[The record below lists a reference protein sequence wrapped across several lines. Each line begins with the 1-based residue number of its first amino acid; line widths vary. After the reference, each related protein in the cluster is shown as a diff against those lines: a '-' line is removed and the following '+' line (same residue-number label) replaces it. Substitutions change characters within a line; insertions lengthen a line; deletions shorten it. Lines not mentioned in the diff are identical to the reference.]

1 MAEVFVKADRK
12 GVALLARVV
21 FPRER
26 DAKRPDEPLSIL
38 VEGGTTRFARKWE
51 QLEIRK
57 PTEALKSAV
66 QKLRLQLGRD
76 IDASGAYVDR
86 LVLDVYAG
94 GGAIDLYV
102 DDLRVGP
109 VAATKS
115 LPPSAVQGTPQ
126 GRPNDPP
133 VARGVSVKV
142 EKNRLM
148 VGGRPYFMRMVR
160 YSGAVPLQVLRDA
173 DLNTVL
179 FEADARPELI
189 DEAVNQGFWIVP
201 TINPLGEQNGN
212 PARLASE
219 IKGDESRDLLVSRE
233 AQGLVTSIQKFSF
246 GDGVLFWHLGKHCPA
261 EQLPAIE
268 RTARAVRLA
277 DANRPRGADVWDG
290 FSDYAQTLEMV
301 GAYRRPVATSM
312 SLPSYRDFLVQ
323 RRLLTTGRSPNK
335 YMWTWVQT
343 DIPDW
348 QLRLTFDRDAQD
360 GKPFRE
366 PVGPQPEQIRLL
378 TYLSIASGYSGVGYW
393 SDKFLGDATQGKDR
407 WLMIATLNQELRML
421 EPILTSLRET
431 PEWIATSDYRVQ
443 AAVLRSDKGV
453 LVLPIWIGDGSQC
466 VPPQGALRDLSVIV
480 PRVPAGSEPWEVSP
494 GRVASLQENSKRTLG
509 GTVVKIPEFDLTAAV
524 VFTDDHSGMVGQWQD
539 RARRVGKRAAGW
551 TIQMAEEAIRK
562 ASEVEPTIEAVA
574 PEMAN
579 ARTLIQEAEKR
590 LEKARVYE
598 RDNADSMA
606 YAEAR
611 RAMRLVRILMRARW
625 EQAVPTLDSP
635 ASSPYAV
642 SYYSLARHWQFA
654 SEVRRGRPGAN
665 VLPAGDFEQVRV
677 EAPKPVGV
685 QPAAAATP
693 TSGPYRPLKGMEGWS
708 IQSLTLDDVDTDAE
722 VISSALSPYVAPV
735 KELPKR
741 KDPFGP
747 SSERT
752 PTEGGSERA
761 PELGKAVLQL
771 RVSDKRRIVQKN
783 KLIPRPEALERTYL
797 AVHSPAVKLPAG
809 TVVRI
814 SCFIRVPAGVS
825 ATPDGVIFHDSSA
838 GDALGIRI
846 FGNSAAWK
854 HYSIYRRVPE
864 SGSIS
869 ATIALTGIGIVH
881 VDDLKIEPFGPGE

>member
-1 MAEVFVKADRK
+1 MSSPA
-12 GVALLARVV
+12 
-21 FPRER
+21 
-26 DAKRPDEPLSIL
+26 
-38 VEGGTTRFARKWE
+38 
-51 QLEIRK
+51 
-57 PTEALKSAV
+57 
-66 QKLRLQLGRD
+66 
-76 IDASGAYVDR
+76 
-86 LVLDVYAG
+86 

-109 VAATKS
+109 VASVKA
-115 LPPSAVQGTPQ
+115 LPPSVVQGQPQ
-126 GRPNDPP
+126 GRAGDPP
-133 VARGVSVKV
+133 VSKGVPVKV

-179 FEADARPELI
+179 FDADARPELI

-201 TINPLGEQNGN
+201 TVSPLGESGGV
-212 PARLASE
+212 PARLASD

-277 DANRPRGADVWDG
+277 DPNRPRGADVWDG
-290 FSDYAQTLEMV
+290 FSDYAQTVEMI

-312 SLPSYRDFLVQ
+312 SLPSYRDYLVQ

-348 QLRLTFDRDAQD
+348 QLRLTFDRDASD

-407 WLMIATLNQELRML
+407 WLMIAILNQELRML

-431 PEWIATSDYRVQ
+431 PEWIATSDLRVQ

-453 LVLPIWIGDGSQC
+453 LVLPIWVGEGSQC

-509 GTVVKIPEFDLTAAV
+509 GTLVKIPEFDLTAAV

-562 ASEVEPTIEAVA
+562 VGEVEPTIAAVA
-574 PEMAN
+574 PPDEN
-579 ARTLIQEAEKR
+579 TRTLIAEAERR
-590 LEKARVYE
+590 LEKARIYE
-598 RDNADSMA
+598 RDNADGMA

-611 RAMRLVRILMRARW
+611 RAMRVLRVLMRTRW
-625 EQAVPTLDSP
+625 EQAIPSLDSP

-677 EAPKPVGV
+677 EPLKSLPGLKPNGV
-685 QPAAAATP
+685 IRPASAATP
-693 TSGPYRPLKGMEGWS
+693 APGPYRALKGMEGWS
-708 IQSLTLDDVDTDAE
+708 IQSLTLDDVETEAE
-722 VISSALSPYVAPV
+722 VVSSGLAPYVPPF
-735 KELPKR
+735 KETPKR
-741 KDPFGP
+741 RNPFDP
-747 SSERT
+747 SSDKT
-752 PTEGGSERA
+752 PTEGGIDRA
-761 PELGKAVLQL
+761 PELGKAILKLQ
-771 RVSDKRRIVQKN
+771 VTDKRRIVQKN
-783 KLIPRPEALERTYL
+783 KLVPRPEALERTYL
-797 AVHSPAVKLPAG
+797 AVHTPAVKLPPG
-809 TVVRI
+809 TIVRI
-814 SCFIRVPAGVS
+814 SCFLYAPSGVAAS
-825 ATPDGVIFHDSSA
+825 PDGVIFHDSSA

-846 FGNSAAWK
+846 AGLSSWK
-854 HYSIYRRVPE
+854 PFAIYRRVPE
-864 SGSIS
+864 SGTIS
-869 ATIALTGIGIVH
+869 ATVALTGIGIVL
-881 VDDLKIEPFGPGE
+881 VDDLRIEPIGAGE